1 MRAGSNRYEFSNI
14 LKFSLELKLSL
25 TFDRDLINS
34 FTLSKKTTKSP
45 NIFEHSSK
53 LSLFYFKRS
62 WAFIDSCD
70 SLNLLNFRRII

>member
-1 MRAGSNRYEFSNI
+1 MHAGSNRYEISNI

-45 NIFEHSSK
+45 NIFEHSSNQSSPFFTSSAHG
-53 LSLFYFKRS
+53 LSSTL
-62 WAFIDSCD
+62 ATV
-70 SLNLLNFRRII
+70 